1 MREGRR
7 WAERRMA
14 SHRSVTGS
22 EDSGKR
28 EGSNGARGKSMRR
41 DDGREERRLDSAAV
55 MVGRTVRREMEMP
68 RSESA
73 LARRTI
79 GLRWPMP
86 ELGMRRT

>member
-1 MREGRR
+1 MTEGRR
-7 WAERRMA
+7 WAERRMD
-14 SHRSVTGS
+14 SHRSVMGS

-41 DDGREERRLDSAAV
+41 DDEREERRLDSAAV
-55 MVGRTVRREMEMP
+55 IVGWTVRREMEMP

-73 LARRTI
+73 LASRTN
-79 GLRWPMP
+79 GLRLPMP